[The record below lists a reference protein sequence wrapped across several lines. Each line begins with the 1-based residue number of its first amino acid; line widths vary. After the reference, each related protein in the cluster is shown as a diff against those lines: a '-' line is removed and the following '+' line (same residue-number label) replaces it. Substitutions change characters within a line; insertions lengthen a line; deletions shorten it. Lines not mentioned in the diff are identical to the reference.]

1 MLKGLYGIYAVNSN
15 IVPLLGCFC
24 SFQWDVVEW
33 FWLGNVIYC
42 LKVISSLLLQ
52 PCFYHNRN
60 DSSFFWLPEQ
70 ELLWLRWGP
79 EDRFPVEQPPPAPP
93 LCVKSWTKC
102 STRLRCSSATTLLSG
117 PSPFVN
123 RPRLW
128 PTSGG
133 AQLSRSPRLK
143 EAVVAFRSNAQ
154 RRFLR
159 CHVSSWK
166 GETGKHIQ
174 SVLGQ
179 VPSCVSVK
187 ITQCQLIQFLL
198 SCQSVKL
205 VANKNLFSMGFV
217 LTICL

>member
-1 MLKGLYGIYAVNSN
+1 MFLLIPMGCSGMILVGRRNLSPQSN
-15 IVPLLGCFC
+15 KPIDGTALLL
-24 SFQWDVVEW
+24 SQQEW
-33 FWLGNVIYC
+33 FQFLLTSWAGAALV
-42 LKVISSLLLQ
+42 KVGA
-52 PCFYHNRN
+52 RK
-60 DSSFFWLPEQ
+60 
-70 ELLWLRWGP
+70 
-79 EDRFPVEQPPPAPP
+79 DRFPVEQPPPAPS

-143 EAVVAFRSNAQ
+143 EAAVAFRSNAQ

-166 GETGKHIQ
+166 GETGKRIQ
-174 SVLGQ
+174 SDLGQ
-179 VPSCVSVK
+179 VPTCVSVR
-187 ITQCQLIQFLL
+187 IPHA
-198 SCQSVKL
+198 QS
-205 VANKNLFSMGFV
+205 AS
-217 LTICL
+217 

>member
-1 MLKGLYGIYAVNSN
+1 MV
-15 IVPLLGCFC
+15 
-24 SFQWDVVEW
+24 
-33 FWLGNVIYC
+33 
-42 LKVISSLLLQ
+42 KVGA
-52 PCFYHNRN
+52 RK
-60 DSSFFWLPEQ
+60 
-70 ELLWLRWGP
+70 
-79 EDRFPVEQPPPAPP
+79 DRFPVEQPPPAPP
-93 LCVKSWTKC
+93 PCVKSWTKC

-143 EAVVAFRSNAQ
+143 EAAAVAFRSNAQ

-166 GETGKHIQ
+166 GETGKRIQ

-179 VPSCVSVK
+179 VTACVSVR
-187 ITQCQLIQFLL
+187 ITQCQLIQFQL
-198 SCQSVKL
+198 SCQSVGL
-205 VANKNLFSMGFV
+205 VAANINLFSIGSV
-217 LTICL
+217 LTICV